1 MSSQFILA
9 LIILIAIVLFL
20 AVLVLSAVLIYLNA
34 EKIKYIK

>member
-20 AVLVLSAVLIYLNA
+20 AILVLSAVLIYLNA